1 MLLLDQ
7 YQILNLLLLLAVVVA
22 ETFMVLVVEAPV
34 DIDLL
39 QV

>member
-7 YQILNLLLLLAVVVA
+7 YQILNLLLLQEAA
-22 ETFMVLVVEAPV
+22 AAGAFMVLAEEVQV